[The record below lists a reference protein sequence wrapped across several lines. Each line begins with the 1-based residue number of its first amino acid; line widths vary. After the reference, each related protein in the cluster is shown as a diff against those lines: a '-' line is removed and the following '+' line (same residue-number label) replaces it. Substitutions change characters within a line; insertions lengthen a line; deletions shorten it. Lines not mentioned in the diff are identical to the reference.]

1 MLECLVTREW
11 NCWRRIRRHGL
22 VGGGMTLLEE
32 ECCQAQS
39 LSPSQLSVDQDAKL
53 SATDLAP
60 QMSASYHDAHG
71 QNL

>member
-1 MLECLVTREW
+1 
-11 NCWRRIRRHGL
+11 
-22 VGGGMTLLEE
+22 MTLLEE

-60 QMSASYHDAHG
+60 QISASYHDADR
-71 QNL
+71 LTL